1 MILRKYI
8 LLAAFFAAIV
18 FSGNAFGYMFWNQAA
33 YFNGS
38 VGSYI
43 SVANSSTISI
53 TQSFTIEMWI
63 IPADA
68 TEPPF
73 QSLVEKTTAA
83 QNSGYTLF
91 LSNGKVAI
99 RTNGLTRVIGTTVL
113 PNNQWSHIAGVY
125 NAANAQFQVY
135 VNGTLDGSAVVGG
148 ASPIANNDSLRVGKS
163 ISGNPFQGLIDELRI
178 WRKPQTIT
186 EIGKNMRTTLGA
198 STGIYSSLSLSFTF
212 QNRDAST
219 TYFSIKDWSGNLN
232 DGNNNNVSAYGQA
245 DRPSSTIAL
254 NDCVKLDGI
263 DDFFYAADNADVSP
277 TLAVTLEA
285 WIYPTSTTSTRTIFH
300 KGPSGGQANY
310 SLRLTSGFLSAS
322 INTTNFSSTQS
333 VPVNRWSHVAFSY
346 NSLNGKF
353 SFYLNGK
360 EVTQGNSSAGSITNG
375 TDNLFFGSNGSGQF
389 FQGLLDEMRICNY
402 AKQEYLLN
410 RFLFESIEQSNQPL
424 PALVNVVYN
433 LDGYAISNSDNGNP
447 VTFVSDAGFSGVSTS
462 EDNPASPLNRS
473 DVMNYDNGFMM
484 KTSFSRVPLTGNFGM
499 VLDSFEV
506 CLDTIIGDL
515 NLYMALNHTGEE
527 EIEISLQSP
536 SGHTVKVFD
545 NNTLLP
551 KSDNVVT
558 IFDDQSDSSL
568 STSAR
573 YTGFGPR
580 IKPQF
585 SLNNIFQGKR
595 TAGFWK
601 IIVNDQ
607 TGAGTGMLYSWGI
620 QFNNTQ
626 SLNTNLCLRVFM
638 EGFYRPDD
646 SCVVDTVD
654 VHLRESSSPY
664 MDVGVK
670 GETPDDNYTFRY
682 TFESAAL
689 SDSYYLQIRHRNSIQ
704 IWSANPVSFDFLSGN
719 LRYDFTLSADSA
731 FGSNQVEVD
740 NSPLRYAMYG
750 GDVDQNDIVDGTDT
764 QLIDNDASGFVSGYV
779 ATDVNGDNFVDG
791 TDAAIT
797 GNNADNFIT
806 AITPP

>member
-1 MILRKYI
+1 MSLRKNI
-8 LLAAFFAAIV
+8 LFAAFLTVIL
-18 FSGNAFGYMFWNQAA
+18 FSGNVFGYMFWNQAA

-43 SVANSSTISI
+43 STPNSSTINI

-68 TEPPF
+68 VEPPF

-99 RTNGLTRVIGTTVL
+99 RTNGLTRVIGSTVL

-125 NAANAQFQVY
+125 NFANSQFQVY
-135 VNGTLDGSAVVGG
+135 VNGVLDGSAAVGG
-148 ASPIANNDSLRVGKS
+148 AAPIANNDSLRVGKS

-178 WRKPQTIT
+178 WRKPQSLS

-198 STGIYSSLSLSFTF
+198 NTGIYGSLSLSYTF
-212 QNRDAST
+212 QNRDASS
-219 TYFSIKDWSGNLN
+219 TYFSVKDWSGNLN
-232 DGNNNNVSAYGQA
+232 DGNNNNVSAYGQG

-263 DDFFYAADNADVSP
+263 DDYFFATDNADVSP
-277 TLAVTLEA
+277 TLALTLEA

-300 KGPSGGQANY
+300 KGPSGGQSNY
-310 SLRLTSGFLSAS
+310 ALRLTSGLLSAT
-322 INTTNFSSTQS
+322 INTTNFTSTQS
-333 VPVNRWSHVAFSY
+333 VVLNRWSHVAFSY
-346 NSLNGKF
+346 NSLNGRYAF
-353 SFYLNGK
+353 FLNGK
-360 EVTQGNSSAGSITNG
+360 EVTQGNSTAGSITNG
-375 TDNLFFGSNGSGQF
+375 TDNLYFGSNGAGQF
-389 FQGLLDEMRICNY
+389 FQGLLDEMRVCNY
-402 AKQEYLLN
+402 AKQEYLIN
-410 RFLFESIEQSNQPL
+410 RFLFESIEQSNQPV

-447 VTFVSDAGFSGVSTS
+447 VTFVSDAGFSGVSTT
-462 EDNPASPLNRS
+462 EDSPASPLNRS

-484 KTSFSRVPLTGNFGM
+484 NTSFSRVPNTGNLGM

-506 CLDTIIGDL
+506 CLDTIISDL

-545 NNTLLP
+545 NNMLLQ
-551 KSDNVVT
+551 KSDNVIG
-558 IFDDQSDSSL
+558 IFDDQSDSSI

-595 TAGFWK
+595 TAGYWK

-607 TGAGTGMLYSWGI
+607 TGAGTGVLYSWGI

-626 SLNTNLCLRVFM
+626 TLNTNLCLRVFM
-638 EGFYRPDD
+638 EGFYREDD
-646 SCVVDTVD
+646 SSVVDTVD
-654 VHLRESSSPY
+654 VHLRESTSPY
-664 MDVGVK
+664 LDVGVK
-670 GETPDDNYTFRY
+670 GETPDDNFTFRY

-689 SDSYYLQIRHRNSIQ
+689 SDSYYLQVRHRNSIQ

-740 NSPLRYAMYG
+740 NSPLRFAMYG

-791 TDAAIT
+791 TDAALT
-797 GNNADNFIT
+797 GNNADNFVT
-806 AITPP
+806 AITP